1 MGRPKGIIRRIAD
14 ELAVDQ
20 ASVRRA
26 LAAANLSE
34 QDALANF
41 DHVVETVRA
50 VVDTDR
56 VIGHA
61 ANGRGEGGNQT
72 SPYAQ
77 ARAQA
82 ELHRAR
88 KLELLNAKLEGQ
100 LVDRAAVTETG
111 ARIIAEVR
119 TALLSLGP
127 RIAPKVADKS
137 DTREIARIV
146 ETEVRDVLGNLADEE
161 RFFAALE
168 SESLN

>member
-1 MGRPKGIIRRIAD
+1 MT
-14 ELAVDQ
+14 
-20 ASVRRA
+20 
-26 LAAANLSE
+26 E
-34 QDALANF
+34 QDAQADF
-41 DHVVETVRA
+41 AKAVEIVKA
-50 VVDTDR
+50 VADTDR
-56 VIGHA
+56 IIGHA
-61 ANGRGEGGNQT
+61 VNGRGEGGGKQT
-72 SPYAQ
+72 SAYAQ
-77 ARAQA
+77 AKAQA

-88 KLELLNAKLEGQ
+88 KLELLNAKLEGS
-100 LVDRAAVTETG
+100 LVDRENVTVTG